1 MRSIYNQ
8 DDLFLALARCLEER
22 DLDALSYI
30 EREVTGWLQPDWSR
44 DAQLALIDAI
54 REAIEAIE
62 D

>member
-1 MRSIYNQ
+1 MRSIYNR

-22 DLDALSYI
+22 DLNALSRI
-30 EREVTGWLQPDWSR
+30 EREVTDWLQPDWSR

-54 REAIEAIE
+54 REAIEVIE

>member
-1 MRSIYNQ
+1 MRSIYDQ

-22 DLDALSYI
+22 DFDALSRV
-30 EREVTGWLQPDWSR
+30 EREVTDWLQPNRSR

>member
-1 MRSIYNQ
+1 MRSIYDQ

-22 DLDALSYI
+22 DLNALSHI
-30 EREVTGWLQPDWSR
+30 EREVMDWLQPDRSR

-54 REAIEAIE
+54 REAIEVIE

>member
-1 MRSIYNQ
+1 MRSIYDQ

-22 DLDALSYI
+22 DLNALSHI
-30 EREVTGWLQPDWSR
+30 EREVTDWLQPDWSR